1 MKIRHGIY
9 SVAAFFV
16 GILLAVVVGHTTGTL
31 QHDGPKQK
39 AATIQT
45 TMAEAATSGTE
56 KKNCGCCAERR
67 ERIEKMIQQARERR
81 LAKQRTVSTSTP

>member
-9 SVAAFFV
+9 SIVALFV
-16 GILLAVVVGHTTGTL
+16 GILLAVVVGYTTSTP
-31 QHDGPKQK
+31 QRDMPKQQ

-45 TMAEAATSGTE
+45 TRTEAATSGTK

-81 LAKQRTVSTSTP
+81 QAKQRSVSTNHP

>member
-9 SVAAFFV
+9 SIAALFA
-16 GILLAVVVGHTTGTL
+16 GIFLAVVVGYTTSTP
-31 QHDGPKQK
+31 QRNMPKQQ

-45 TMAEAATSGTE
+45 TRAEAATSSTE

-67 ERIEKMIQQARERR
+67 ERIQKLIQQARERR
-81 LAKQRTVSTSTP
+81 QAKQRTVSTSSP